1 MQSTCRLRFFFL
13 LGCLAGVGKDRPDGC
28 GVSGLQGQPRR
39 RLSVTVGTDG
49 WARYRCLTA
58 VSGLVP
64 SLQFHQV
71 GDFVH
76 VTGCFPSPF
85 PSKGEERR
93 GARRAGDSL
102 ISESTPKSQLLPM
115 DAV

>member
-1 MQSTCRLRFFFL
+1 M
-13 LGCLAGVGKDRPDGC
+13 GKDRPDGC